1 MYIMKK
7 HFFGLGMVFSGTFT
21 RGSAVGA
28 GRETPTGSA
37 FPRGFSYFLAFLGRF
52 APVLLHPGQTL
63 WVTTWR
69 SSATGTLNGCGL
81 TKTKS
86 WKNFIKKYWKQK
98 IHLSKKLFRKNNIF
112 SSFFLKK
119 SKFQKFR
126 QKSKFSIFGFFR
138 PDFWKTQKINFWFF
152 FSTKKMLS
160 KIFSIDFFFSE

>member
-69 SSATGTLNGCGL
+69 SSATGTPNGCGL

-86 WKNFIKKYWKQK
+86 WKNFHQK
-98 IHLSKKLFRKNNIF
+98 RLKTFWEKLKKLFRKKHVF

-119 SKFQKFR
+119 SKFQFFGR
-126 QKSKFSIFGFFR
+126 KSKILDFGFFSPR
-138 PDFWKTQKINFWFF
+138 FSKKPKKSIFDFYFR
-152 FSTKKMLS
+152 
-160 KIFSIDFFFSE
+160 